1 MLQPGHRFSRS
12 RVFSIS
18 DIAAFCELSG
28 DRGRHHTE
36 PDASGRLVV
45 HGLLVISVSTTV
57 GAEIHYVAHTM
68 NWMFTRPAF
77 TDDTI
82 TATLEVIKATPGDGR
97 DAIEMSVRIVNQDG
111 KVVARGETTGVI
123 LHEGHTLRS

>member
-1 MLQPGHRFSRS
+1 MLQPGQK
-12 RVFSIS
+12 FSIS
-18 DIAAFCELSG
+18 RSFSIEDVAAFCELSG

-36 PDASGRLVV
+36 PDESGRLVV

-77 TDDTI
+77 TGDVI
-82 TATLEVIKATPGDGR
+82 TATLEVVKATALEGR
-97 DAIEMSVRIVNQDG
+97 DAIEMSVRICNQDG
-111 KVVARGETTGVI
+111 KVVARGETSGVI
-123 LHEGHTLRS
+123 LHEGKTLRS